1 MFDLRLLVE
10 EDDKKQKEEKSKDS
24 SAVLNSIQ
32 YGAQPSRR
40 RPRNEITD
48 ANSRAVK
55 EPAALLKDLGINE
68 LSGESSI
75 SKLASAIEQA
85 TKNNA
90 TFGESFSSPKTY
102 NTDDGPVVL
111 IKPFISKER
120 YPHIYIGAITLAL
133 QKTGALPDDLQPEV
147 RKSRLPPAEQRKMN
161 IMQANDGTIVIADF
175 SWHNKKDNERKA
187 KRKAR
192 NRRKEKER
200 KEKEEKSNDV

>member
-1 MFDLRLLVE
+1 
-10 EDDKKQKEEKSKDS
+10 
-24 SAVLNSIQ
+24 VLNSIQ
-32 YGAQPSRR
+32 YGNQPAIGQ
-40 RPRNEITD
+40 PAHEITD

-55 EPAALLKDLGINE
+55 EPAALLKDLGINK
-68 LSGESSI
+68 LTGKNSI
-75 SKLASAIEQA
+75 SKLASAIKQA

-90 TFGESFSSPKTY
+90 IFGKSFSSPKVY

-147 RKSRLPPAEQRKMN
+147 LKSRLSSAKQRKMN
-161 IMQANDGTIVIADF
+161 IRQANDGTIVIADF
-175 SWHNKKDNERKA
+175 SWHGKKDKEHKA
-187 KRKAR
+187 KHKAR